1 LLFDPAGSGKTA
13 RKQTIAIRNCDDC
26 KPRWIA
32 LEFPNMILTKK
43 KGVRL
48 TQEVKAAG

>member
-1 LLFDPAGSGKTA
+1 LLVDAAGSGKNSSG
-13 RKQTIAIRNCDDC
+13 NCDDC
-26 KPRWIA
+26 KPRWIE